1 MRACHLSV
9 LQMTSNH
16 VVEDNLAKVT
26 QLMDTFEGETDLLM
40 LPENF
45 AHMPRHEEERTAC
58 AEEMND
64 GPIQLFLSQ
73 FAKQHHC
80 WLVAG
85 SVPIRSDNQ
94 NGEDKIYQACL
105 VYDDEGKLR
114 QRYNKVH
121 LFDVTL
127 PNGEI
132 YQESRYIEYGQIDQN
147 PTVQTPWG
155 LIGLSVCYDVRFPEF
170 YRSMPDEVFLVS
182 VPAAFTKRSGEAHW
196 HVLLKA
202 RAIENQVYIAA
213 PGQTGTHSN
222 GRETWGHSMIIGP
235 WGEVLQELPNQQ
247 GVISTHIDLNYV
259 QEIREQ
265 FPCLQH
271 KRTKTL

>member
-1 MRACHLSV
+1 
-9 LQMTSNH
+9 MTSNH